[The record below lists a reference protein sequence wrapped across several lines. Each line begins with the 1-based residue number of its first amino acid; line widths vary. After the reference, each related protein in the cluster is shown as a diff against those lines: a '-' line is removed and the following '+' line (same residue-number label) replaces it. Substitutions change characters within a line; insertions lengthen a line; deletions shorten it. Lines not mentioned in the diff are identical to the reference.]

1 MFAIRVDLCMGNILT
16 DFTPLSICGEGR
28 KRRAWRAAEPCGNM
42 LLGRIFIH
50 LCLRICP
57 CTKCLYA
64 ARVRPLSPPPPQQK
78 KRAPT
83 LWVRIFLLWR
93 RRRDSNPCGL
103 APKRFSR
110 PPRYDH
116 FDTPPYAAIIV
127 ECSCIVNGRKGI
139 LPAYMFGLNVR
150 IQQYHLVAF
159 DGRSAISAIIIE
171 LVEYAETV
179 LLIKIDRRGI

>member
-1 MFAIRVDLCMGNILT
+1 MMHQHLYGYFCLPSVFCKLL
-16 DFTPLSICGEGR
+16 
-28 KRRAWRAAEPCGNM
+28 RRAKASRFARRRTSPLAPMC
-42 LLGRIFIH
+42 LSLGDVKTE
-50 LCLRICP
+50 LRINAFCGAVHIP
-57 CTKCLYA
+57 CSA
-64 ARVRPLSPPPPQQK
+64 VRRNK
-78 KRAPT
+78 KMRPT
-83 LWVRIFLLWR
+83 TWVRIFLLWR

>member
-1 MFAIRVDLCMGNILT
+1 MLAIRVDLCMGNILT

-28 KRRAWRAAEPCGNM
+28 KRRALRAAEPRRSHFCHFASSREKT
-42 LLGRIFIH
+42 LQKC
-50 LCLRICP
+50 LCLRRGPHPVFRLRCN
-57 CTKCLYA
+57 KKM
-64 ARVRPLSPPPPQQK
+64 RP
-78 KRAPT
+78 T
-83 LWVRIFLLWR
+83 TWVRIFLLWR